1 MKKSQG
7 QKEVLDQLGGIM
19 RDVHENKE
27 SINVAIV

>member
-19 RDVHENKE
+19 RDVHENEE